1 MIRILVV
8 DDSEAMRSLLVRSLS
23 GVDTFEV
30 VGTAGDPYQARDRI
44 LELRPDV
51 VTLDIE
57 MPRMNGL
64 TFLQKLMAHYPLPV
78 VIISS
83 LTTANSEAALQAFRY
98 GAVDV
103 LLKPGSVAEARR
115 FSIVLKRK
123 ILAAAAARLQPRP
136 DKSLEKTL
144 SCPVRG
150 QEALLAIGA
159 STGGIETILQVISAM
174 PPDIPPTVIVQHLP
188 PTFTTAF
195 ARMLR
200 TQSGLDVLEAQGGEL
215 LQTGRVVVA
224 PGDRH
229 LLVKRQGGQWVAE
242 VKDGPEVCF
251 QRPSVEVLFLS
262 VAQQAPGRA
271 VGVLLTGMGNDGA
284 SGLLAMKKAGCHTIA
299 QDEASCVVYGMP
311 KAAAELDA
319 ATAILPLE
327 RIPRGIWAGFQRLSR
342 PSC

>member
-103 LLKPGSVAEARR
+103 LLKPAASAR
-115 FSIVLKRK
+115 
-123 ILAAAAARLQPRP
+123 
-136 DKSLEKTL
+136 
-144 SCPVRG
+144 
-150 QEALLAIGA
+150 
-159 STGGIETILQVISAM
+159 
-174 PPDIPPTVIVQHLP
+174 
-188 PTFTTAF
+188 
-195 ARMLR
+195 
-200 TQSGLDVLEAQGGEL
+200 
-215 LQTGRVVVA
+215 
-224 PGDRH
+224 PG
-229 LLVKRQGGQWVAE
+229 
-242 VKDGPEVCF
+242 C
-251 QRPSVEVLFLS
+251 
-262 VAQQAPGRA
+262 GRA
-271 VGVLLTGMGNDGA
+271 VDRHGERRRLRAACHEEGRVPHDCPGRGKLR
-284 SGLLAMKKAGCHTIA
+284 GLRHA
-299 QDEASCVVYGMP
+299 
-311 KAAAELDA
+311 
-319 ATAILPLE
+319 
-327 RIPRGIWAGFQRLSR
+327 
-342 PSC
+342 